1 MDAID
6 KKILSLLGQNARIPL
21 KKIAEQVF
29 LSPPAVSA
37 RIERM
42 ESSGIITGYRV
53 TVAQEKLG
61 YHITAFVN
69 VVLPPERQ
77 EAVIL
82 DYLAR
87 EGFAYRQ
94 DIAQLLGIDPGQCRP
109 ILQKMVAAGKI
120 LQERQ
125 RYLPQQAVVRK
136 NP

>member
-42 ESSGIITGYRV
+42 ENSGIIAGYRV

-61 YHITAFVN
+61 Y
-69 VVLPPERQ
+69 
-77 EAVIL
+77 
-82 DYLAR
+82 
-87 EGFAYRQ
+87 AYSDETIYI
-94 DIAQLLGIDPGQCRP
+94 DISGS
-109 ILQKMVAAGKI
+109 
-120 LQERQ
+120 
-125 RYLPQQAVVRK
+125 
-136 NP
+136 